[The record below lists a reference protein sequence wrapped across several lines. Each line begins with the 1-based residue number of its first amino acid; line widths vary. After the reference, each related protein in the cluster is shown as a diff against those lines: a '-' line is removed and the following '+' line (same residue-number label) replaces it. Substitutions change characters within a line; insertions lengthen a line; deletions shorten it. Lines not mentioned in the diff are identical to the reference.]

1 MNRLQPFETLRIL
14 GIDPGSRITGFGI
27 IDAQG
32 SRMRYVTSGCVRM
45 QNNDA
50 LPERLKTIYEG
61 IRDIVELHK
70 PQVIVIEQVF
80 MKINVNS
87 ALKLGQARG
96 AAICAGVMQSLPVY
110 EYTPTQIKQAIV
122 GKGNAAKAQ
131 VQHMVVALLKLKGV
145 PQADAADALACA
157 LCHNHTHQ
165 TLRHINKSASAP
177 VVRARGM
184 RRGRLR

>member
-1 MNRLQPFETLRIL
+1 MTLRIL

-27 IDAQG
+27 IDVQG
-32 SRMRYVTSGCVRM
+32 SRIRYVTSGCVRM
-45 QNNDA
+45 KNNDA

-61 IRDIVELHK
+61 IRDIVDLHK
-70 PQVIVIEQVF
+70 PQVMAIEQVF

-96 AAICAGVMQSLPVY
+96 AAICAGVMQLLPVY
-110 EYTPTQIKQAIV
+110 EYSPTQIKQAIV

-157 LCHNHTHQ
+157 LCHSHTHQ
-165 TLRHINKSASAP
+165 TLQQINKSTVTP
-177 VVRARGM
+177 LNPLQGM